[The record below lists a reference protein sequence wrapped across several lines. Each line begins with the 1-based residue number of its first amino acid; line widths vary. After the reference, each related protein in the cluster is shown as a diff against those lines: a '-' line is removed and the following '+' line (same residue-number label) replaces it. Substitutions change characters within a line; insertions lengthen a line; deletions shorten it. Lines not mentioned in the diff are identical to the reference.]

1 MILDTS
7 VIVDILH
14 NKIDVRNKISE
25 IMSEGSMLYT
35 TVVTAFELGKS
46 TIHLRDSHKTEEL
59 LDRIEM
65 FNLDRESARMS
76 GIIFRDLK
84 NKGLIIDPED
94 CMIAGI
100 ALTKKQQVLTKNR
113 KHFERIDG
121 LKVVSY

>member
-7 VIVDILH
+7 IVVDILH
-14 NKIDVRNKISE
+14 NKIDARNKISE
-25 IMSEGSMLYT
+25 IISDGDILYT
-35 TVVTAFELGKS
+35 TVITAFELDKS
-46 TIHLRDSHKTEEL
+46 TIHMRDGHKTEEL
-59 LDRIEM
+59 LDRIGM
-65 FNLDRESARMS
+65 FDLNRESAKMS

-100 ALTKKQQVLTKNR
+100 AIINKQALLTKNR

-121 LKVVSY
+121 LKVVTY